1 MDTYQKVLVRL
12 FEITGGKETV
22 EVDLADLLKVEGYF
36 PSLDDI
42 KNHLSSESWI
52 TETSTPNVV
61 RITHWGV
68 SAAKKAGKQR
78 PDGSRV
84 VEREANRLLAESREF
99 GVIIEEFREEPTSA
113 RLKAIENKFAKIQEV
128 TARLKGLI

>member
-22 EVDLADLLKVEGYF
+22 EVDLADILKSEGFF
-36 PSLDDI
+36 PSLDEI
-42 KNHLSSESWI
+42 KNHMSSESWL

-78 PDGSRV
+78 PDGNRA

-99 GVIIEEFREEPTSA
+99 GVIIEEFREEPTAA
-113 RLKAIENKFAKIQEV
+113 RLKAIENKFAKIQEL
-128 TARLKGLI
+128 TAKLRDLV